1 MGKGIDQE
9 SKEMIA
15 AIAIIFFL
23 MTELIMY
30 SVFMILFPDRIFD
43 GNPA

>member
-9 SKEMIA
+9 SKEMVA
-15 AIAIIFFL
+15 AIAVIFFL

-30 SVFMILFPDRIFD
+30 SVLMISFPDRICD
-43 GNPA
+43 GELA